1 MTSPLKLEIEQSL
14 AVLTFNTPERANVL
28 DLAMALAFAS
38 AVEQVAADPS
48 VRAVLITA
56 AGRQF
61 CAGGDI
67 KVFADA
73 SRPLPEILQELLD
86 PVHAAMKTLVQLPMP
101 VVCAINGPV
110 GGGGIGFALC
120 GDLVLAA
127 ESMKLRGGYSA
138 IGLTPDVGGSWF
150 VTRRAGTAKA
160 KEVFLTN
167 RPFGA
172 QECLQLGL
180 VDAVYP
186 DDELAAA
193 ARKLAQQL
201 AQGPAQAQARIK
213 ALIEAAPQQSLLAH
227 FDLERE
233 QMLAS
238 GATEDGREGIR
249 AFLDKRAPRFQ

>member
-1 MTSPLKLEIEQSL
+1 MSAPLTLEIAQSL
-14 AVLTFNTPERANVL
+14 AVITFNTPERANVL
-28 DLAMALAFAS
+28 DLAMARAFAA
-38 AVEQVAADPS
+38 AVERIAGDPS

-56 AGRQF
+56 AGKHF

-67 KVFADA
+67 NAFADT
-73 SRPLPEILQELLD
+73 SRPLPQILQELLD
-86 PVHAAMKTLVQLPMP
+86 PVHEAMKMLTLLPVP
-101 VVCAINGPV
+101 IVCAINGPV

-120 GDLVLAA
+120 GDIVLAA

-150 VTRRAGTAKA
+150 VTRRAGASKA

-167 RPFGA
+167 RPFPA
-172 QECLQLGL
+172 AECRDIGL

-186 DDELAAA
+186 DSDLPHA
-193 ARKLAQQL
+193 ARKLALQL

-213 ALIEAAPQQSLLAH
+213 SLIEAAQHHGLQAH

-233 QMLAS
+233 SMFAS
-238 GATEDGREGIR
+238 GATDDGLEGIR
-249 AFLDKRAPRFQ
+249 AFIEKRAPKFQ